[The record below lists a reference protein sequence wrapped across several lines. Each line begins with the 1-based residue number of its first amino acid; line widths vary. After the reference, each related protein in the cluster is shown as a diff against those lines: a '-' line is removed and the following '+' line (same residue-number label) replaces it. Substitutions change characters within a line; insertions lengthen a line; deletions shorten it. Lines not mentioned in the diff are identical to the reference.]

1 MPVPRLSRISLLVLL
16 AIAAAHLSAQGVI
29 STVAGGRPFSLQDGP
44 ALEAPLGVIYWVA
57 PGPAGAFYAA
67 DFSNDVLA
75 IIDSSGQMSVAPAL
89 GDETEFGF
97 QTVSSAVSDSQG
109 NLYFVDRWRNIK
121 RLDGNGVITTIVPS
135 IAVPAGDLAIDPQ
148 GNFYANSINAV
159 VRITRNGEVTTLA
172 GDGTCG
178 YAGDGG
184 PAIAAKFCNI
194 YGLTVDHDGNVYVMD
209 GGSSRIRRID
219 TAGMITTV
227 AGNGQR
233 GNYEGEG
240 DGGPATE
247 ARIGLSFNI
256 TVDAKGDVYFV
267 DGNRIRKFTP
277 GGDIETIAGQT
288 DPNFLGDG
296 GPAVEASLRDPGGL
310 AFDASGAL
318 LIADSGNWRVR
329 RIENGIITTV
339 AGNGGYGTSGD
350 GGPAAEASMLDARGL
365 AFDRQGNLYFSDYEA
380 NRIRK
385 IDLGGTITTVAGGI
399 APGFAVDGGP
409 AVDALLDGPEDI
421 AVDVLGNLYVADSG
435 NDRVRRINTD
445 GTIETVVGGGPT
457 SATEDGIP
465 ATEAYVPR
473 PSGVSF
479 DDAGNLYVTQ
489 GDYLGK
495 IRKINLSGQIS
506 SLSSADFSRAPAHLL
521 ATPDGLYYTVFSG
534 DFAPPSGYVYR
545 RDPDGTLERVASD
558 LLTMGGLAADESGA
572 LFVSDSF
579 DGLVYRVDPLGTKT
593 LVAGTTDREAPS
605 AGGGSAIA
613 TRLGTANG
621 IAFDRL
627 GDLYI
632 ATGDRIRRVTACPPI
647 SLLPSHGSIGPS
659 AGIGG
664 FEVLAADGCPW
675 AARTAE
681 DWITLTTDRGAGR
694 SPVFYSTTENAD
706 AAPRT
711 GLIQVFDQS
720 FTLMQAGAGSSGGKF
735 EPSLV
740 KHLAPGF
747 YIVEATLAEGAAGG
761 YWGLEVLTSRGQ
773 AAGGFNL
780 GGGLTGAGGPPGF
793 GAFLLSTRQTV
804 TATPT
809 APLAPNADL
818 TIRLL
823 DANRLQLA
831 EDRFGDVQISRE
843 LDPGF
848 YIVAIEANEPS
859 PIAFSLAL
867 SADFFSGGVNTGGY
881 IGPGIVGFGAFYV
894 PEEQDVTIRL
904 FGKDTYGPQGAESLV
919 LTLKDAGRNVIEV
932 LRP

>member
-1 MPVPRLSRISLLVLL
+1 MTKQRLSRVPVPLLLV
-16 AIAAAHLSAQGVI
+16 IAAAHLSAQGI
-29 STVAGGRPFSLQDGP
+29 ITTVAGGRPFTLQDGP
-44 ALEAPLGVIYWVA
+44 ALESPLGVIDWVA
-57 PGPAGAFYAA
+57 RGPAGAIYAE

-109 NLYFVDRWRNIK
+109 NLYFVDRGHNIK

-135 IAVPAGDLAIDPQ
+135 IAVPAGNLAIGPQ
-148 GNFYANSINAV
+148 GNFYANSINSV

-277 GGDIETIAGQT
+277 GGDIESIAGQT

-350 GGPAAEASMLDARGL
+350 GGPASEASMLDARGL
-365 AFDRQGNLYFSDYEA
+365 VFDRQGNLYFSDHGA
-380 NRIRK
+380 NRVRK
-385 IDLGGTITTVAGGI
+385 IDVGGTITTVAGGT
-399 APGFAVDGGP
+399 APGFAGDGGP
-409 AVDALLDGPEDI
+409 AVDALLDGPEDL
-421 AVDVLGNLYVADSG
+421 AVDDLGNLYVADSG
-435 NDRVRRINTD
+435 NDRVRRINVD
-445 GTIETVVGGGPT
+445 GTIETIAGGGPE
-457 SATEDGIP
+457 SAAEDGIP
-465 ATEAYVPR
+465 ATAAFVPR

-489 GDYLGK
+489 GDYFGK
-495 IRKINLSGQIS
+495 IRRIDLSGTIS
-506 SLSSADFSRAPAHLL
+506 SPLYPDFLRAPGHVL
-521 ATPDGLYYTVFSG
+521 ATPHGLYFTVFSG
-534 DFAPPSGYVYR
+534 DFAPPSGVVYR
-545 RDPDGTLERVASD
+545 SDPDGTIERAARD
-558 LLTMGGLAADESGA
+558 LLIMGGLAADESGIV
-572 LFVSDSF
+572 FVSDSF
-579 DGLVYRVDPLGTKT
+579 DGLVYRIDPLGTKT
-593 LVAGTTDREAPS
+593 LVAGTTDRDAPT
-605 AGGGSAIA
+605 ADGVPAIA
-613 TRLGTANG
+613 TKLATANG

-632 ATGDRIRRVTACPPI
+632 ATGDRIRRVTACPPL
-647 SLLPSHGSIGPS
+647 SLLPADGPIGAS

-664 FEVLAADGCPW
+664 FEVLAAEGCPW
-675 AARTAE
+675 TARTAE

-694 SPVFYSTTENAD
+694 SPVFYSATTNTD

-711 GLIQVFDQS
+711 GTIKVFDQS
-720 FTLMQAGAGSSGGKF
+720 FTLTQTGAGSPGGTF

-740 KHLAPGF
+740 KRLTPGF

-780 GGGLTGAGGPPGF
+780 GGGLSGAGGPPGF

-809 APLAPNADL
+809 TPLAPNADL

-823 DANRLQLA
+823 DANRAQLA
-831 EDRFGDVQISRE
+831 EARFGDVQITRE

-848 YIVAIEANEPS
+848 YIVEVEANEPS

-867 SADFFSGGVNTGGY
+867 SAGFFSGGVNTGGY
-881 IGPGIVGFGAFYV
+881 VGPGMVGFGAFYV
-894 PEEQDVTIRL
+894 PEEQEVTIRL
-904 FGKDTYGPQGAESLV
+904 FGKNTYGPQGAESLV

-932 LRP
+932 RQP